1 MKKSL
6 LAIAVGAALAAPG
19 SAMAH
24 AQLYGKINLS
34 LDRVE
39 PYGPAGQ
46 LFGPTSDEHRWELTS
61 NKSYLGFRGEKDL
74 DVAGLSAI
82 YQLEYGIYPDESL
95 GAGLDVFTSR
105 NTFLGLKSGFG
116 TLKAGR
122 FNTPLREL
130 GFTVDQFH
138 DQVYADNLNLM
149 AGEWRASNIVQYS
162 TPQIAELLTFNV
174 ATIVPEGDDVNDSGV
189 SNTELFDSYSASI
202 VVDGGIFHAGAA
214 YDHNNYGATGANA
227 IYLSRPN
234 SVLGASAMDIIRLT
248 GGVDFD
254 MVEVGVLLQE
264 AETRQDVIAGTD
276 KEKEET
282 WLVSVGV
289 PLGQVK
295 LKAQYGETDP
305 EETDDADVTQYSV
318 GADYKLADQSKA
330 YVYGTNREV
339 DGDRDYSVWGVGMEH
354 RF

>member
-1 MKKSL
+1 M
-6 LAIAVGAALAAPG
+6 
-19 SAMAH
+19 
-24 AQLYGKINLS
+24 
-34 LDRVE
+34 
-39 PYGPAGQ
+39 
-46 LFGPTSDEHRWELTS
+46 
-61 NKSYLGFRGEKDL
+61 
-74 DVAGLSAI
+74 
-82 YQLEYGIYPDESL
+82 
-95 GAGLDVFTSR
+95 DVFTSR
-105 NTFLGLKSGFG
+105 NTFLGLRSGLG

-138 DQVYADNLNLM
+138 DQLYADNFNLM
-149 AGEWRASNIVQYS
+149 AGEWRASNIIQYS
-162 TPQIAELLTFNV
+162 TPKIAEMLTFNV
-174 ATIVPEGDDVNDSGV
+174 ATIVPEGDNVNQSGV
-189 SNTELFDSYSASI
+189 GNTELFDSYSTSI
-202 VVDGGIFHAGAA
+202 VLDGGIFYAGAA
-214 YDHNNYGATGANA
+214 YDHNNYGSVGGPDTNG
-227 IYLSRPN
+227 IYLSR
-234 SVLGASAMDIIRLT
+234 SDSALGGNALDIIRLT